1 MNFSPPDTKRK
12 GGRRRTEMKKKK
24 KISENIDTDLNTFRI
39 VLYSYWSG
47 LVTFDHVKCII
58 IYEAKNN

>member
-1 MNFSPPDTKRK
+1 MK
-12 GGRRRTEMKKKK
+12 KKKK